1 MIYGNGTVKNIR
13 YLAILFL
20 VVMCADV
27 VFAQCPSIDYY
38 NRVTN
43 PTHNAYYIAHNW
55 DTAVTCTNPCIS
67 LRDTSIVTTQSYN
80 GTYLVSS
87 IPYDPPDT
95 TFCSIAGGGHQLP
108 IYYDDVYD
116 NNPITLPFG
125 FVFFG
130 HTYTQAVVGGNGV
143 VSFGRTKAG
152 ETCPWSLSY
161 STPIPNVLAANHYH
175 NAIFGILQDI
185 DPGISSGISGQGI
198 YVSIY
203 GQYPCRKLVV
213 SWKGIPHYSSGSSAN
228 TKYTTA
234 QIVCYEGTN
243 VIEVHVKRRVPQ
255 TSWDNGRGVIGIQ
268 DSVGYS
274 GTPAHAFFAPGRN
287 TFNSS
292 ILTSEAWRF
301 TPQGST
307 TRNVT
312 WYYGTDTAA
321 NTCHLVTNSDSAT
334 VYRDSQNSIKRIHVC
349 PTVPTTYTMR
359 LRYTGAN
366 GIHYDLISHVT
377 VGVDKIDSV
386 SLSALNPWSCPE
398 QGNIIMLG
406 QPSHNTIRHI
416 TWSCSNPRV
425 AYTLN
430 SDSTTIQVQP
440 YTFSA
445 TNTQPY
451 DSATFNATIL
461 LSNGCTQTNSVT
473 IRFIHAPDSIRT
485 ASICENDV
493 YTFEGNTYTTA
504 GTYTI
509 NTTTAEGC
517 PYQKILHLSISPDT
531 YSTLF
536 DTIVEN
542 QLPHTFNGTT
552 FHSDTTGA
560 LITIANANG
569 CDSNIT
575 YSLFVYPNVYASAD
589 STICQNALPLSWN
602 GVTFPTSALSQSSL
616 PLLLSL
622 NDTLLAHTG
631 ADSILTMRLHVN
643 RNTYNT
649 YFDTVV
655 ENQLPRI
662 FNGAVFND
670 AVSASPVIIPNNKGC
685 DSIIAYSLFVYRN
698 VTATIDSTI
707 CQNSLPLSWNDSVFL
722 AAGNKQTLLLTSH
735 GADSL
740 LTMRLHVNPNTYSI
754 LHDTI
759 VQNQLPHTFHT
770 LTLSGDT
777 SHATVIIQ
785 NARGCDS
792 IINYSLYYWR
802 NVTASADSVIC
813 QNSLP
818 LSWNGTT
825 FNLPSSWRGPDTTIV
840 HTALL
845 QTSHGADSLLTMR
858 LSVHPNTYSTYFDT
872 VIENLL
878 PRSFNGISFSNDTSN
893 AIITITNANGCD
905 SLISYSLFVHRNVAT
920 YLDSTI
926 CQSNLPLLW
935 NNYTFQTAGTHTV
948 TFPSATE
955 ADSVVMMRLFV
966 NPTTYA
972 TLDSAII
979 ENTLPLTWNG
989 VTFNGSMMHATT
1001 TRYYDTLQN
1010 TLVNSRGC
1018 DSVVTMRLMVYRN
1031 VIASADSIL
1040 CGKILPFS
1048 WNGVTFNR
1056 NRDSLYTTS
1065 SISHSTTLLT
1075 THGADSLLTM
1085 NLHLLANTHSTLFDT
1100 IVENQL
1106 PHTSNGITF
1115 HSDTTGALI
1124 TIANAN
1130 GCDSNITYSLFVYPN
1145 VYASADSTVCQN
1157 ALPLLWNGVT
1167 FPVSALSQSSL
1178 PLLLSLNDT
1187 LLANTGA
1194 DSILTMRL
1202 HVNRNTY
1209 NTYFDTVVENQ
1220 LPRTFNGVVFN
1231 DSVSA
1236 SSVIIPNSKGCD
1248 SIISYS
1254 LFVYRNVTAT
1264 IDSTICQNSLPLSW
1278 NDSVFLA
1285 AGNKQTLL
1293 LTSHGADSL
1302 LTMRLHVNPN
1312 TYSIL
1317 HDTIV
1322 QNQLPHTFHTLT
1334 LSGDTSHATVIIQNA
1349 RGCDSII
1356 DYSLY
1361 YWRNV
1366 TASADSVICQ
1376 NSLPLSWNGA
1386 TFNLPSSWR
1395 GPDTTIVHTA
1405 LLQTSHGADSLL
1417 TMRLSVHPNTYS
1429 TYFDTV
1435 IENLLPRSFN
1445 DISFSN
1451 DTSNAIITIANAN
1464 GCDSLI
1470 SYSLFVHRNVA
1481 TYLDSTICQSNL
1493 PLLWNNYTFQTAGTH
1508 TVTFPSATEA
1518 DSVVM
1523 MRLFVNPTTYATLD
1537 SAIIEN
1543 TLPLTWNGV
1552 TFNGSMMHA
1561 TTTRYYDT
1569 LQNTLVNSR
1578 GCDSVVTMRLMV
1590 YRNVIASADSILCGK
1605 ILPFSWN
1612 GVTFNRNRDSLYTTS
1627 SISHSTTLLTTHGAD
1642 SLLTMNLHLLAN
1654 THSTLF
1660 DTIVENQLPHT
1671 SNGIT
1676 FHSDTTG
1683 ALITIANANG
1693 CDSNITYSL
1702 FVYPNVYASADSTVC
1717 QNALPLLWNGVTFPV
1732 SALSQSSLPLL
1743 LSLNDTLLA
1752 NTGADSILTMRLHV
1766 NRNTYNT
1773 YFDTVVENQ
1782 LPRTFNGVVFNDS
1795 VSASSVII
1803 PNSKGCDSI
1812 ISYSLFV
1819 YRNVT
1824 ATIDSTICQNSLPL
1838 SWNDSVFLAAGNK
1851 QTLLLT
1857 SHGADSLLTMRLHVN
1872 PNTYSILHDTIVQN
1886 QLPHTFHTLTLSGDT
1901 SHATVIIQN
1910 ARGCDSI
1917 IDYSLY
1923 YWRNVT
1929 ASADSVICQNSLPLS
1944 WNGATFNLPSSWRGP
1959 DTTIV
1964 HTALLQTSHGADSL
1978 LTMRLSVHPN
1988 TYSTYFDTVIEN
2000 LLPRSFNDISF
2011 SNDTSNAIITIA
2023 NANGC
2028 DSLISYS
2035 LFVHRNVATYLD

>member
-649 YFDTVV
+649 YFDNVV

-670 AVSASPVIIPNNKGC
+670 AVSASPVIIPNSKGC
-685 DSIIAYSLFVYRN
+685 DSIIA
-698 VTATIDSTI
+698 
-707 CQNSLPLSWNDSVFL
+707 
-722 AAGNKQTLLLTSH
+722 
-735 GADSL
+735 
-740 LTMRLHVNPNTYSI
+740 
-754 LHDTI
+754 
-759 VQNQLPHTFHT
+759 
-770 LTLSGDT
+770 
-777 SHATVIIQ
+777 
-785 NARGCDS
+785 
-792 IINYSLYYWR
+792 
-802 NVTASADSVIC
+802 
-813 QNSLP
+813 
-818 LSWNGTT
+818 
-825 FNLPSSWRGPDTTIV
+825 
-840 HTALL
+840 
-845 QTSHGADSLLTMR
+845 
-858 LSVHPNTYSTYFDT
+858 
-872 VIENLL
+872 
-878 PRSFNGISFSNDTSN
+878 
-893 AIITITNANGCD
+893 
-905 SLISYSLFVHRNVAT
+905 
-920 YLDSTI
+920 
-926 CQSNLPLLW
+926 
-935 NNYTFQTAGTHTV
+935 
-948 TFPSATE
+948 
-955 ADSVVMMRLFV
+955 
-966 NPTTYA
+966 
-972 TLDSAII
+972 
-979 ENTLPLTWNG
+979 
-989 VTFNGSMMHATT
+989 
-1001 TRYYDTLQN
+1001 
-1010 TLVNSRGC
+1010 
-1018 DSVVTMRLMVYRN
+1018 
-1031 VIASADSIL
+1031 
-1040 CGKILPFS
+1040 
-1048 WNGVTFNR
+1048 
-1056 NRDSLYTTS
+1056 
-1065 SISHSTTLLT
+1065 
-1075 THGADSLLTM
+1075 
-1085 NLHLLANTHSTLFDT
+1085 
-1100 IVENQL
+1100 
-1106 PHTSNGITF
+1106 
-1115 HSDTTGALI
+1115 
-1124 TIANAN
+1124 
-1130 GCDSNITYSLFVYPN
+1130 
-1145 VYASADSTVCQN
+1145 
-1157 ALPLLWNGVT
+1157 
-1167 FPVSALSQSSL
+1167 
-1178 PLLLSLNDT
+1178 
-1187 LLANTGA
+1187 
-1194 DSILTMRL
+1194 
-1202 HVNRNTY
+1202 
-1209 NTYFDTVVENQ
+1209 
-1220 LPRTFNGVVFN
+1220 
-1231 DSVSA
+1231 
-1236 SSVIIPNSKGCD
+1236 
-1248 SIISYS
+1248 YS

-1445 DISFSN
+1445 GISFSN
-1451 DTSNAIITIANAN
+1451 DTSNAIITITNAK

-1470 SYSLFVHRNVA
+1470 NYSLFVHRNVA

-1508 TVTFPSATEA
+1508 TVTFPSANEA

-1543 TLPLTWNGV
+1543 ALPLTWNGV
-1552 TFNGSMMHA
+1552 TFYGSMMHA
-1561 TTTRYYDT
+1561 TPTRYYDT
-1569 LQNTLVNSR
+1569 LQTTLVNSR

-1671 SNGIT
+1671 FNGTT

-1702 FVYPNVYASADSTVC
+1702 FVYPNVYASADSTIC
-1717 QNALPLLWNGVTFPV
+1717 QNALPLSWNGVTFPT

-1752 NTGADSILTMRLHV
+1752 HTGADSILTMRLHV

-1901 SHATVIIQN
+1901 SHATVIIHN

-1944 WNGATFNLPSSWRGP
+1944 WNGATFNLPSAWRGP

-2000 LLPRSFNDISF
+2000 LLPRSFNGISF
-2011 SNDTSNAIITIA
+2011 SNDTSNAIITIT
-2023 NANGC
+2023 NTNGC

-2035 LFVHRNVATYLD
+2035 LFVHRNVATYLDSTICQSNLPLYWHDSTFVGASIKTIHLTAVSGADSNVVLTLHVNPTYDNHFHQTICNDTSYSFANTSYTTTGVYPHMLASRYGCDSLATLHLTVNNVSSANFTHTDCDTYTWVGNVYTLSGTYLDTLVNSTQCDSLMTLNLTINYSAHTEFNHTECESFTWNNQTYTQSGDYNQYFHTVLNCDSVATLHLNIPILTSNIIATTCDQYTWNAETYTQSGTYTQQFLNVDGCDSIVTLDLTIHNSSINNEQKILCEPDLPYHYNDTTFAFGTQSGTYTLHYRDRYGCDSTILLQLSVYYNPVLSVEMTEFLCYERQYVLVAEHTNEVEHVVWSLGNNNTPIGTSDTLHVGPNTATIYTAQATIGNTGCHNSKSITLDAVPTLKAAMDITPPVATPSHTEIYLQDQSLGNVVWRQWLMDDVESSNAHNFIYPYPTGHDSVNVMLIITEPLYLCHDTAIGIIYYRGGVLWAPNAFTPDESNNQEFHVYGKNIVDFESHIYARNGVQVYHSTDINEGWNGTTNGNKCPQAAYVYIIHYTTTEAPKSPQVQKGTVLLLY

>member
-292 ILTSEAWRF
+292 ILTSEAWRL

-430 SDSTTIQVQP
+430 SDSTTVQVQP

-451 DSATFNATIL
+451 YSSTFHAPIL

-575 YSLFVYPNVYASAD
+575 YSLFVHPTVYASTD
-589 STICQNALPLSWN
+589 STVCQNALPLSWN

-622 NDTLLAHTG
+622 NDTLLAH
-631 ADSILTMRLHVN
+631 
-643 RNTYNT
+643 
-649 YFDTVV
+649 
-655 ENQLPRI
+655 
-662 FNGAVFND
+662 
-670 AVSASPVIIPNNKGC
+670 
-685 DSIIAYSLFVYRN
+685 
-698 VTATIDSTI
+698 
-707 CQNSLPLSWNDSVFL
+707 
-722 AAGNKQTLLLTSH
+722 
-735 GADSL
+735 
-740 LTMRLHVNPNTYSI
+740 
-754 LHDTI
+754 
-759 VQNQLPHTFHT
+759 
-770 LTLSGDT
+770 
-777 SHATVIIQ
+777 
-785 NARGCDS
+785 
-792 IINYSLYYWR
+792 
-802 NVTASADSVIC
+802 
-813 QNSLP
+813 
-818 LSWNGTT
+818 
-825 FNLPSSWRGPDTTIV
+825 
-840 HTALL
+840 
-845 QTSHGADSLLTMR
+845 
-858 LSVHPNTYSTYFDT
+858 
-872 VIENLL
+872 
-878 PRSFNGISFSNDTSN
+878 
-893 AIITITNANGCD
+893 
-905 SLISYSLFVHRNVAT
+905 
-920 YLDSTI
+920 
-926 CQSNLPLLW
+926 
-935 NNYTFQTAGTHTV
+935 
-948 TFPSATE
+948 
-955 ADSVVMMRLFV
+955 
-966 NPTTYA
+966 
-972 TLDSAII
+972 
-979 ENTLPLTWNG
+979 
-989 VTFNGSMMHATT
+989 
-1001 TRYYDTLQN
+1001 
-1010 TLVNSRGC
+1010 
-1018 DSVVTMRLMVYRN
+1018 
-1031 VIASADSIL
+1031 
-1040 CGKILPFS
+1040 
-1048 WNGVTFNR
+1048 
-1056 NRDSLYTTS
+1056 
-1065 SISHSTTLLT
+1065 
-1075 THGADSLLTM
+1075 
-1085 NLHLLANTHSTLFDT
+1085 
-1100 IVENQL
+1100 
-1106 PHTSNGITF
+1106 
-1115 HSDTTGALI
+1115 
-1124 TIANAN
+1124 
-1130 GCDSNITYSLFVYPN
+1130 
-1145 VYASADSTVCQN
+1145 
-1157 ALPLLWNGVT
+1157 
-1167 FPVSALSQSSL
+1167 
-1178 PLLLSLNDT
+1178 
-1187 LLANTGA
+1187 TGA

-1386 TFNLPSSWR
+1386 TFNLPSAWR

-1451 DTSNAIITIANAN
+1451 DTSTAIITIANAK

-1493 PLLWNNYTFQTAGTH
+1493 PLYWHDSTFVGASIKTIHLTAVSG
-1508 TVTFPSATEA
+1508 A
-1518 DSVVM
+1518 DSNVV
-1523 MRLFVNPTTYATLD
+1523 LTLHVNPTYDNHFHQTICNDTSYSFANTSYTTTGVYPHMLASRYGCDSLATLHLTVNNVS
-1537 SAIIEN
+1537 SAN
-1543 TLPLTWNGV
+1543 FTHTDCDTYTWVGNVYTLSGTYL
-1552 TFNGSMMHA
+1552 
-1561 TTTRYYDT
+1561 D
-1569 LQNTLVNSR
+1569 TLVNSTQCDSLMTLNLTINYSAHTEFNHTECESFTWNNQTYTQS
-1578 GCDSVVTMRLMV
+1578 GDYNQYFHTVLNCDSVATLHL
-1590 YRNVIASADSILCGK
+1590 NIPIL
-1605 ILPFSWN
+1605 
-1612 GVTFNRNRDSLYTTS
+1612 TS
-1627 SISHSTTLLTTHGAD
+1627 SIIASTCDQYTW
-1642 SLLTMNLHLLAN
+1642 
-1654 THSTLF
+1654 
-1660 DTIVENQLPHT
+1660 
-1671 SNGIT
+1671 
-1676 FHSDTTG
+1676 
-1683 ALITIANANG
+1683 NAE
-1693 CDSNITYSL
+1693 TYTQSGTYTQQFL
-1702 FVYPNVYASADSTVC
+1702 NVD
-1717 QNALPLLWNGVTFPV
+1717 
-1732 SALSQSSLPLL
+1732 
-1743 LSLNDTLLA
+1743 
-1752 NTGADSILTMRLHV
+1752 
-1766 NRNTYNT
+1766 
-1773 YFDTVVENQ
+1773 
-1782 LPRTFNGVVFNDS
+1782 
-1795 VSASSVII
+1795 
-1803 PNSKGCDSI
+1803 GCDSI
-1812 ISYSLFV
+1812 VTLDLTIHNSSINNEQKILCEPDLPYHYNDTTFAFGTQSGTYTLHYRDRYGCDSTILLQLSVYYNPVLSVEMTEFLCYERQYVLVAEHTNEVEHVVWSLGNNNTPIGTSDTLHV
-1819 YRNVT
+1819 GPNT
-1824 ATIDSTICQNSLPL
+1824 ATIYTAQATIGNTGCHNSKSITLDAVPTL
-1838 SWNDSVFLAAGNK
+1838 KAAMDITPPVATPSHTEIYLQDQSLGNVVWRQWLMDDVESSNAHNFIYPYPTGHDSVNVMLIITEPLYLCHDTAIGIIYYRGGVLWAPNAFTPDESNNQEFHVYGKNIVDFESHIYARNGVQVYHSTDINEGWNGTTNGNK
-1851 QTLLLT
+1851 CPQAAYVYIIHYTTTEAPKSPQVQKGTVLLL
-1857 SHGADSLLTMRLHVN
+1857 
-1872 PNTYSILHDTIVQN
+1872 Y
-1886 QLPHTFHTLTLSGDT
+1886 
-1901 SHATVIIQN
+1901 
-1910 ARGCDSI
+1910 
-1917 IDYSLY
+1917 
-1923 YWRNVT
+1923 
-1929 ASADSVICQNSLPLS
+1929 
-1944 WNGATFNLPSSWRGP
+1944 
-1959 DTTIV
+1959 
-1964 HTALLQTSHGADSL
+1964 
-1978 LTMRLSVHPN
+1978 
-1988 TYSTYFDTVIEN
+1988 
-2000 LLPRSFNDISF
+2000 
-2011 SNDTSNAIITIA
+2011 
-2023 NANGC
+2023 
-2028 DSLISYS
+2028 
-2035 LFVHRNVATYLD
+2035 